1 MKSFRFNE
9 QKAVSLRHRIADD
22 IRTAILERKLKPGD
36 RLVELEMSKQMGVS
50 RGPIREALRVLELE
64 GLIHSQPFKET
75 IVAEFSTEEVVE
87 VLIPIRLTVETY
99 ALRKALPFFTS
110 DDFDFLEQCVETMR
124 ISGEDKNV
132 LNLVE
137 SDLAFHEYIVMKSQI
152 ANVIN
157 IWKSIYYRIRLH
169 FLMQDQMYEDIS
181 TVWLQHQPLID
192 TMKTKNIE
200 LACLKLSNHIYDSNL
215 VSLGINTKD
224 PLK

>member
-9 QKAVSLRHRIADD
+9 QKVVSLRHRIADD
-22 IRTAILERKLKPGD
+22 IRKAILERKLKPGD
-36 RLVELEMSKQMGVS
+36 RLVEQEMSKQMGVS

-75 IVAEFSTEEVVE
+75 VVAEFSTEEVVE

-99 ALRKALPFFTS
+99 ALRKALPNFIAE
-110 DDFDFLEQCVETMR
+110 DFDFLEQCVTAMR
-124 ISGEDKNV
+124 KSGEEKNV

-137 SDLAFHEYIVMKSQI
+137 SDLAFHEYIVMRSEV

-169 FLMQDQMYEDIS
+169 FLIQDQMYEDIS
-181 TVWLQHQPLID
+181 SVWLQHQPLID
-192 TMKTKNIE
+192 IMRTKNID
-200 LACLKLSNHIYDSNL
+200 LACSKLSNHIFDSNL
-215 VSLGINTKD
+215 DFLGIKAQNPPT
-224 PLK
+224 